1 MAGFEPS
8 RPVEPDASRSTG
20 AGTGADGG
28 RADLVP
34 ADDHGNRGDGGHADE
49 ARGDDLADV
58 RGDDACG
65 DRGQAG
71 DRPGT
76 GERPDERPGVPNR
89 RRPAGEADGEAGDE
103 RPGTAASDTPAPGD
117 AGPGEAGTERAGPR
131 GLARA
136 LRGLVGRGL
145 VPRGFAGRGLAGRG
159 VAGRAGADRRDR
171 PGPRQ
176 RRGEFPADP
185 GGRPVTGRLGPGAE
199 RPEAGPGVPGGAHGE
214 PSAQETETGAPDPVF
229 QHGVV
234 VGFDGSL
241 SSERA
246 LAYAVGMARR
256 SQCGL
261 VIVHVANRLPATVWA
276 GCEPPVFVD
285 LPDHRTEVLGLEL
298 ACADFLSGVPWILIE
313 RGGDICHEIEEVGR
327 EYAADAIVVG
337 TTHGLLGKIFGSVSG
352 RLARRANRP
361 VIVIP

>member
-1 MAGFEPS
+1 M
-8 RPVEPDASRSTG
+8 
-20 AGTGADGG
+20 
-28 RADLVP
+28 
-34 ADDHGNRGDGGHADE
+34 
-49 ARGDDLADV
+49 
-58 RGDDACG
+58 
-65 DRGQAG
+65 
-71 DRPGT
+71 
-76 GERPDERPGVPNR
+76 
-89 RRPAGEADGEAGDE
+89 
-103 RPGTAASDTPAPGD
+103 SDTAGSPGL
-117 AGPGEAGTERAGPR
+117 PLSQEES
-131 GLARA
+131 
-136 LRGLVGRGL
+136 V
-145 VPRGFAGRGLAGRG
+145 
-159 VAGRAGADRRDR
+159 R
-171 PGPRQ
+171 PC
-176 RRGEFPADP
+176 
-185 GGRPVTGRLGPGAE
+185 
-199 RPEAGPGVPGGAHGE
+199 
-214 PSAQETETGAPDPVF
+214 DPVF

-285 LPDHRTEVLGLEL
+285 LPDHRTEVIGLEL
-298 ACADFLSGVPWILIE
+298 ACADFLSGVPWILVE

-337 TTHGLLGKIFGSVSG
+337 STHGLLGKIFGSVSG

>member
-1 MAGFEPS
+1 MG
-8 RPVEPDASRSTG
+8 DAVTDG
-20 AGTGADGG
+20 AGVPVG
-28 RADLVP
+28 R
-34 ADDHGNRGDGGHADE
+34 
-49 ARGDDLADV
+49 
-58 RGDDACG
+58 
-65 DRGQAG
+65 
-71 DRPGT
+71 
-76 GERPDERPGVPNR
+76 
-89 RRPAGEADGEAGDE
+89 
-103 RPGTAASDTPAPGD
+103 
-117 AGPGEAGTERAGPR
+117 PR
-131 GLARA
+131 GARA
-136 LRGLVGRGL
+136 
-145 VPRGFAGRGLAGRG
+145 AGS
-159 VAGRAGADRRDR
+159 ADSESGPTPQEQPVR
-171 PGPRQ
+171 PCD
-176 RRGEFPADP
+176 PA
-185 GGRPVTGRLGPGAE
+185 
-199 RPEAGPGVPGGAHGE
+199 
-214 PSAQETETGAPDPVF
+214 F

-285 LPDHRTEVLGLEL
+285 LPDHRTEILGLEL
-298 ACADFLSGVPWILIE
+298 ACADFLAGVPWILVE

-337 TTHGLLGKIFGSVSG
+337 STHGLLGKLFGSVSG

>member
-1 MAGFEPS
+1 M
-8 RPVEPDASRSTG
+8 
-20 AGTGADGG
+20 
-28 RADLVP
+28 
-34 ADDHGNRGDGGHADE
+34 
-49 ARGDDLADV
+49 
-58 RGDDACG
+58 
-65 DRGQAG
+65 
-71 DRPGT
+71 
-76 GERPDERPGVPNR
+76 
-89 RRPAGEADGEAGDE
+89 
-103 RPGTAASDTPAPGD
+103 
-117 AGPGEAGTERAGPR
+117 
-131 GLARA
+131 
-136 LRGLVGRGL
+136 
-145 VPRGFAGRGLAGRG
+145 
-159 VAGRAGADRRDR
+159 
-171 PGPRQ
+171 
-176 RRGEFPADP
+176 
-185 GGRPVTGRLGPGAE
+185 GPGAE
-199 RPEAGPGVPGGAHGE
+199 RPGVPGPPSATGE
-214 PSAQETETGAPDPVF
+214 PIAQEAAARACDPAF

-298 ACADFLSGVPWILIE
+298 ACADFLAGVPWILVE

-337 TTHGLLGKIFGSVSG
+337 STHGLLGKIFGSVSG